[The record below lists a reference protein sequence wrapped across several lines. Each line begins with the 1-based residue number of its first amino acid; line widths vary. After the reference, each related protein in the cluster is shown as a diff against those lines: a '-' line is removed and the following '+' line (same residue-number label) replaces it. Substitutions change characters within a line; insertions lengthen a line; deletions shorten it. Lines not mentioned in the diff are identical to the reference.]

1 MGQNKSWFIRAK
13 GFICKSNWPFLVA
26 FIVATLNTEFAIP
39 FVLVGIFELTGH
51 NLSLAAGIWAS
62 TELCWWFWFSG
73 WLYREKIRKIS
84 TVAEAIDISQKA
96 AKGFDLREF
105 LRPNLGDLYPV
116 VLVKDFARKHG
127 IENFDIDNY
136 QDNPIFIAIRRFG
149 YIISCVFIFIFGL
162 LPLFWILGLMV
173 CRATKWKLALAL
185 LFISNFLKNYYLAQ
199 VYEKIGF
206 WWFALFFVAF
216 ILTMSYI
223 VKSIIKKLKAYNN
236 QTAS

>member
-1 MGQNKSWFIRAK
+1 MVGIILVGGRGKFLVKTGIGGVVAEIKRGFKDLGA
-13 GFICKSNWPFLVA
+13 GFIV
-26 FIVATLNTEFAIP
+26 
-39 FVLVGIFELTGH
+39 
-51 NLSLAAGIWAS
+51 
-62 TELCWWFWFSG
+62 
-73 WLYREKIRKIS
+73 
-84 TVAEAIDISQKA
+84 
-96 AKGFDLREF
+96 FDLREF

>member
-105 LRPNLGDLYPV
+105 LGPNLGDLYPV
-116 VLVKDFARKHG
+116 VLVKDFARNHG

-136 QDNPIFIAIRRFG
+136 QDNPIFISIRRFG
-149 YIISCVFIFIFGL
+149 YIISCV
-162 LPLFWILGLMV
+162 
-173 CRATKWKLALAL
+173 
-185 LFISNFLKNYYLAQ
+185 FISNFLKNYYLAQ